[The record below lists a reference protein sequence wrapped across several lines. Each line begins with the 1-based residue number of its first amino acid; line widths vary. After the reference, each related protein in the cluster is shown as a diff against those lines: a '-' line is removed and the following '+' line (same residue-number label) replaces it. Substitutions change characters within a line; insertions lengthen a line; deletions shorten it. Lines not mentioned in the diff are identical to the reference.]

1 MNIQLFQ
8 RNIEYPL
15 PDMKSS
21 AGKNPE
27 WDFLSKNIPSSDTF
41 IFPEYFAFHNK
52 LSSREDFFL
61 ESGKAVQWLWELSL
75 RFPETVII
83 GGSLIDKDNNG
94 NYKNAS
100 HVYHN
105 GNLLL
110 RYEKRRLYGKET
122 GILSEG
128 SQDGFFIHPRNQSVW
143 GVLICADVFIPDI
156 FSYYEK
162 ADFIAIPTS
171 SPFREDDTSEER
183 EKRDREIFQNG
194 SKISGA
200 VLFKSCSVGSVGKNA
215 LDGSPPPRLQGRS
228 LIAGAD
234 AVLCRAPSI
243 HWEGILEFRSGQ
255 NTDCR
260 LRDFYR

>member
-15 PDMKSS
+15 PDISTS
-21 AGKNPE
+21 PGENQE
-27 WDFLSKNIPSSDTF
+27 WDFLSKNIPSSGTF

-52 LSSREDFFL
+52 LSSREDFFR
-61 ESGKAVQWLWELSL
+61 ESHKAVQWLRELSQ
-75 RFPETVII
+75 RFPKTVII
-83 GGSLIDKDNNG
+83 GGSIIDQDING
-94 NYKNAS
+94 NYKNSS

-128 SQDGFFIHPRNQSVW
+128 DQDGFFVHPQDQSTW
-143 GVLICADVFIPDI
+143 GVLICADVFIPDV
-156 FSYYEK
+156 FSRYKK

-171 SPFREDDTSEER
+171 SPFRENDTREEQ
-183 EKRDREIFQNG
+183 EKRDTDIFQNG
-194 SKISGA
+194 SKRSGA
-200 VLFKSCSVGSVGKNA
+200 ILFKSCSVGSVGKNA

-228 LIAGAD
+228 LISGAD
-234 AVLCRAPSI
+234 IIFCRTPSI
-243 HWEGILEFRSGQ
+243 HWEGILEYKCGNNPECMVLEFTR
-255 NTDCR
+255 
-260 LRDFYR
+260 